1 MVEKRIPIQVAD
13 AVERVMEYA
22 KFGEV
27 EEVSITESYG
37 EFLGRMLSLI
47 MTFLILIVLL
57 MMVSQFERKIRKKQ
71 IKRMQL
77 SLK

>member
-1 MVEKRIPIQVAD
+1 MVEKRIPIQVAE

-22 KFGEV
+22 KIGEV

-37 EFLGRMLSLI
+37 RILGRMLSLI

-57 MMVSQFERKIRKKQ
+57 TMVSQFERKIRKKQ

>member
-1 MVEKRIPIQVAD
+1 MVEKRIPIQVAE

-22 KFGEV
+22 KIGEV

-37 EFLGRMLSLI
+37 EFLGKMLSLI

-57 MMVSQFERKIRKKQ
+57 TMVSQFERKIRKKQ

>member
-1 MVEKRIPIQVAD
+1 MVEKRIPIQVAE

-22 KFGEV
+22 KIGEV

-37 EFLGRMLSLI
+37 RILGRMLSLI
-47 MTFLILIVLL
+47 MTFLISIVLL
-57 MMVSQFERKIRKKQ
+57 TMVSQFEQKIRKKQ

>member
-1 MVEKRIPIQVAD
+1 MVEKRIPIQVAE

-22 KFGEV
+22 KIGEV

-37 EFLGRMLSLI
+37 RILGRMLSLI

-57 MMVSQFERKIRKKQ
+57 TMVSQFEQKIRKKQ